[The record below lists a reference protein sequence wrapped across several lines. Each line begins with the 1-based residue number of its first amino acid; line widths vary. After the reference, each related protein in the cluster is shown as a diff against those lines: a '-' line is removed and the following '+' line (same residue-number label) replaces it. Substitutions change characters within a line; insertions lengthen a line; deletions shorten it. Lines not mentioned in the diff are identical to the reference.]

1 VYHRDRKVVTF
12 SYMAGRVIETHVSAI
27 KELRDQLEEYKL
39 SSIECQGFNVY
50 FTVNPIGPMGA
61 QKFVLRLQPQYPSA
75 AGTLAFAGEPNGNEV
90 VNLDHINDII
100 GRGCTVGSALA
111 QLGKALKIDLGWAQ
125 EAAVVENEREVIEI
139 SDDDEIFISDEYH
152 GGIQEVRDWSEKYEE
167 LVNIE
172 KQTVHMECSRKP
184 SETIPP
190 QKNPMRK
197 REAAFKLLAEEFRE
211 FYMSTDRNLLVEH
224 CGGIFRWRVTMG
236 GFHNQSLLDSDLIQL
251 GETKGVSVVEFE
263 IKFESL
269 YPHYP
274 PSVRLISP
282 RFKNRVFELVV
293 SHPLLQRRNW
303 NVGWRAKNVINLVRQ
318 ILQMKGRVEFDAQDQ
333 HYFEVEYLLARLHS
347 LTGCPCLKQSTDP
360 VHVYSEEFKIHRE
373 PETHADDVEEKTD
386 KEEVQ
391 ASKRVKTHNGN
402 DDKKDKLV
410 WGAGTGYGDGYGGG
424 DSYIIDTYKD
434 DFVDLIAEI
443 LGGGGVRQ
451 EMLNAW
457 TKDLQADMLLDI
469 IEKLTKEIDH
479 QFSGEEGNQK
489 RRPMIYSALEDSCLL
504 PYLHQF
510 LSATSI
516 SDLFAGAQQVKLS
529 KAVVCCIQ
537 SLLKVM
543 PILWTPIKRQ
553 EGVEVSEAIV
563 NKFLDLSKHISTY
576 LCVVLHSSDVAPA
589 LTAQEQEE
597 EQSVAQLFLKVA
609 NEISSFDKELGSCEE
624 KNTENGDGTNEEA
637 LYVSKLA
644 QYKLQIMPGIAA
656 NHHYLQQS
664 KDEPHQSTSKRAKK
678 VAAHLVDLQS
688 YLPINTSSS
697 IFVVADEQQT
707 ILWKAIIIGPKDTPY
722 EGGAF
727 LFDIYFDHNY
737 PKEPPKVNFRT
748 TGRGSVRFNPNLYEC
763 GKVCLSLL
771 KTWRGGPGE
780 MWTSDISTVMQVLTS
795 IQALIFVEQPYY
807 NEPGY
812 ARDFAD

>member
-1 VYHRDRKVVTF
+1 VK
-12 SYMAGRVIETHVSAI
+12 
-27 KELRDQLEEYKL
+27 
-39 SSIECQGFNVY
+39 
-50 FTVNPIGPMGA
+50 
-61 QKFVLRLQPQYPSA
+61 
-75 AGTLAFAGEPNGNEV
+75 
-90 VNLDHINDII
+90 
-100 GRGCTVGSALA
+100 
-111 QLGKALKIDLGWAQ
+111 
-125 EAAVVENEREVIEI
+125 
-139 SDDDEIFISDEYH
+139 
-152 GGIQEVRDWSEKYEE
+152 
-167 LVNIE
+167 IE
-172 KQTVHMECSRKP
+172 KQIVHMECSTKP
-184 SETIPP
+184 SKMVPR
-190 QKNPMRK
+190 QKDPMRK
-197 REAAFKLLAEEFRE
+197 REAAFKLLVNEFRE

-224 CGGIFRWRVTMG
+224 CGGIFHWKVTMG
-236 GFHNQSLLDSDLIQL
+236 GFHRQSLLDSDLIQL

-269 YPHYP
+269 YPDYP

-282 RFKNRVFELVV
+282 RFKNRALELVV

-303 NVGWRAKNVINLVRQ
+303 NVKWKGKNVINLVRQ
-318 ILQMKGRVEFDAQDQ
+318 ILQMKGRVEFDAQNQ
-333 HYFEVEYLLARLHS
+333 QYFEVEYLLARLHS
-347 LTGCPCLKQSTDP
+347 LTGSPCLKQSTDP
-360 VHVYSEEFKIHRE
+360 VHIYSEEFKIHRALE
-373 PETHADDVEEKTD
+373 IDAEDVEEKTD
-386 KEEVQ
+386 KEELQ
-391 ASKRVKTHNGN
+391 ASKRVKTQNGN
-402 DDKKDKLV
+402 VDKKDKIV
-410 WGAGTGYGDGYGGG
+410 WGAGTGYGGGYGGG
-424 DSYIIDTYKD
+424 GSHIADTYGD
-434 DFVDLIAEI
+434 YFQDLIADLMPEGEKI
-443 LGGGGVRQ
+443 RQ
-451 EMLNAW
+451 DTLSAW
-457 TKDLQADMLLDI
+457 MKDLEADLLLDI

-597 EQSVAQLFLKVA
+597 EQTVAQLFLKVA
-609 NEISSFDKELGSCEE
+609 DEINRFDKELGDFED
-624 KNTENGDGTNEEA
+624 KNTENGDGTNEED
-637 LYVSKLA
+637 LYVSKLTP
-644 QYKLQIMPGIAA
+644 YKLQIMPGIAT
-656 NHHYLQQS
+656 NHHYFQHS
-664 KDEPHQSTSKRAKK
+664 KEEPHQSTSKRAKK

-688 YLPINTSSS
+688 YLPVNTSSS

-707 ILWKAIIIGPKDTPY
+707 ILWKAIIIGPMDTPY
-722 EGGAF
+722 DGGAF

-780 MWTSDISTVMQVLTS
+780 MWTSDVSTVMQVLTS
-795 IQALIFVEQPYY
+795 IQALIFVDQPYY

-812 ARDFAD
+812 ERDSAD